1 MLKTIPAL
9 LLALLLSSLA
19 HQDTHA
25 AEPHR
30 QPNVIIFFADDL
42 GYGDLGSYGHPYIR
56 TPNLDAMAAEGQR
69 WTDFYVAAPVCSP
82 SRGSLLT
89 GKLPTRTGLWGK
101 QIGVFFP
108 NAKAGMPHAER
119 TLPEALKEV
128 GYSTAIIGK
137 WHLGDAPEY
146 LPTRHGF
153 DYWYGLPY
161 SNDMDWAEGPNFD
174 EILVMRATGRGDEL
188 QGVFASR
195 QALYANPP
203 LDGWNVPVLR
213 SRRTAD
219 GHHDEIAEKPADQ
232 PNITRNHTREA
243 IEFID
248 TNKDR
253 PFFLYVPFSMPHTP
267 IFRSEAFEGHS
278 LGGRYGDVIEE
289 IDWSVGAIVD
299 RLRALGI
306 AENTLVLFTSDN
318 GPWLT
323 MNQHSGTAGL
333 LRHGKNTTFEGGV
346 RVPGIFWW
354 PGKLKPGVVSDIGS
368 TLDVYTTVLKL
379 AGAAPTADVDG
390 LDISGT
396 LLKGEAS
403 PRTTL
408 PYYNRG
414 ELRAFRSGDFKLH
427 LITEGAYGQP
437 PERKVLEQPELY
449 NLRVDPAEKF
459 DIAAQ
464 HPEVVADILEQ
475 IKALKAGMV
484 EKPPL
489 FDLPLMELS
498 GASNR
503 Q

>member
-1 MLKTIPAL
+1 MLNNRTA
-9 LLALLLSSLA
+9 LLALLVSCLIP
-19 HQDTHA
+19 HPVQA
-25 AEPHR
+25 AETTE
-30 QPNVIIFFADDL
+30 QPNIIIFFADDL

-82 SRGSLLT
+82 SRAALLT
-89 GKLPTRTGLWGK
+89 GKLPMRTGLWGK
-101 QIGVFFP
+101 RLGVFFP
-108 NAKAGMPHAER
+108 NAPGGMPHEER

-128 GYSTAIIGK
+128 GYRTGMVGK
-137 WHLGDAPEY
+137 WHLGDRAEF

-174 EILVMRATGRGDEL
+174 QILAMNLAGRGEEL
-188 QGVFASR
+188 QGLFASR

-203 LDGWNVPVLR
+203 LDGWNVPLLR
-213 SRRTAD
+213 SRSSDAGD
-219 GHHDEIAEKPADQ
+219 PHDEVVEKPADQ
-232 PNITRNHTREA
+232 PNITRNHTQEA
-243 IEFID
+243 IEFIEA
-248 TNKDR
+248 NQSG
-253 PFFLYVPFSMPHTP
+253 PFFLYVPYSMPHTP
-267 IFRSEAFEGHS
+267 LFRSEAFAGRS
-278 LGGRYGDVIEE
+278 LAGRYGDVIEE

-299 RLRALGI
+299 RLKELKI

-346 RVPGIFWW
+346 RVPAIFWW
-354 PGKLKPGVVSDIGS
+354 PGQLKPGVVSDIGS
-368 TLDVYTTVLKL
+368 TLDVYTTVLEL
-379 AGAAPTADVDG
+379 AGATPTAGVDG
-390 LDISGT
+390 LDITST
-396 LLKGEAS
+396 LLAGEAS

-414 ELRAFRSGDFKLH
+414 ELRAFRSGDYKLH

-437 PERKVLEQPELY
+437 PERQVHEQPELY
-449 NLRVDPAEKF
+449 NLRVDPSEKF
-459 DIAAQ
+459 NIARQ
-464 HPEVVADILEQ
+464 HPDIVASILAEIEAHRASMTQ
-475 IKALKAGMV
+475 
-484 EKPPL
+484 KPPL
-489 FDLPLMELS
+489 FDLPLLELS
-498 GASNR
+498 GANAG